1 MQRKERTIEV
11 PIHDGTLTDLLV
23 SHYLRTF
30 ANFKLED
37 GEEVINLTLG
47 TPDKH
52 GVRKISFMF
61 IQEHEAQ
68 TIVHK

>member
-1 MQRKERTIEV
+1 MRTERNVEI
-11 PIHDGTLTDLLV
+11 PIHNGTLTDLLV

-37 GEEVINLTLG
+37 GEEVIKLELSA
-47 TPDKH
+47 PDKQ

-61 IQEHEAQ
+61 IEEREVEVIRHR
-68 TIVHK
+68 